1 MKGLLIKDIQLLL
14 QQRLFIGM
22 IIVLSAVIA
31 MASEEGPEF
40 ICGYITILF
49 ALQAVG
55 TVSYDEMDNSFLY
68 LFTLPISRKLYV
80 MEKYLFCMVVSLC
93 ASLLSVLLISVTQA
107 DTVVISE
114 LLVIAGA
121 TFLASLLMI
130 GMTLPMNMKYGA
142 EKGRIAIFAFAA
154 VVIVVAVFFEKG
166 QEYLSI
172 DMNALLASMSS
183 AVFEVCAGIFIIML
197 FAISFFGSMKIM
209 EKKQF

>member
-14 QQRLFIGM
+14 QQRLFIGA
-22 IIVLSAVIA
+22 IIVLSSIIA
-31 MASEEGPEF
+31 LTSEEGPEF

-55 TVSYDEMDNSFLY
+55 TVSYDEMDNGYLY
-68 LFTLPISRKLYV
+68 LFTLPINRKLYV
-80 MEKYLFCMVVSLC
+80 MEKYLFSMAVSLC
-93 ASLLSVLLISVTQA
+93 ASILSVLLISVTQA

-130 GMTLPMNMKYGA
+130 GMSLPMNMKYGA

-154 VVIVVAVFFEKG
+154 VVIVAAVFLEKG
-166 QEYLSI
+166 QEYLQI
-172 DMNALLASMSS
+172 DMNELLASMSS
-183 AVFEVCAGIFIIML
+183 AVFEVCAGMTIIVL
-197 FAISFFGSMKIM
+197 FFISFLISMRVM

>member
-14 QQRLFIGM
+14 QQRLFIGA
-22 IIVLSAVIA
+22 IIVLSSIIA
-31 MASEEGPEF
+31 LTSEEGPEF

-55 TVSYDEMDNSFLY
+55 TVSYDEMDNGYLY
-68 LFTLPISRKLYV
+68 LFTLPINRKLYV
-80 MEKYLFCMVVSLC
+80 MEKYLFCMAVSLC
-93 ASLLSVLLISVTQA
+93 ASILSVLLISVTQA

-130 GMTLPMNMKYGA
+130 GMSLPMNMKYGA

-154 VVIVVAVFFEKG
+154 VVIVAAVFLEKG
-166 QEYLSI
+166 QEYLQI
-172 DMNALLASMSS
+172 DMNELLASMSS
-183 AVFEVCAGIFIIML
+183 AVFEVCAGMTIIVL
-197 FAISFFGSMKIM
+197 FFISFLISIRVM